1 MKVKMYNFAA
11 HFLKS
16 FKLVIHNFNTIL
28 DKEETLDPANAA
40 DWQTMRQLGHKM
52 VDEMFNYLQTT
63 HERPV
68 WQQITEGV
76 KTEFRKPLPT
86 QPQQPATIYEEFTNH
101 ILPFNK
107 GNVSPRFWSWVEGGG
122 TPLGMLADMLAA
134 GMNPNVTIGDHS
146 AMYVDLQVI
155 EWSKEMF
162 GFPKDA
168 TGMLLSGGSL
178 ANITGIMVARNAF
191 EEKVR
196 ENGVQ
201 SMDKPLV
208 LYTSTETHSCV
219 QKAAEACGLGSN
231 AVRKIPVGSDYRMRI
246 DKLTEQIQRDRAAG
260 FAPFCIV
267 GNAGTV
273 NTGAIDPLDEIL
285 AICKAENLWFHVDGA
300 FGASAK
306 LVEEYADALKAIEE
320 ADSLAFDFH
329 KWFYVN
335 YEVGCVLIKNPT
347 LHRNAFAMVP
357 NYLTAHERGLA
368 GGPDPITHYGM
379 ELSRGF
385 KALKVW
391 MSLKEH
397 GIEKYG
403 RLIRQ
408 NIAQAFYLQDL
419 VHNNPLLEMLAPV
432 TMNIV
437 CFRFKPDGMDNED
450 INALNREILMQ
461 LQERG
466 IAAPSYTML
475 NGCYAIRCAITNHR
489 SRKSDFD
496 VLAKSV
502 VEIGDELMVAYK

>member
-1 MKVKMYNFAA
+1 MIK
-11 HFLKS
+11 
-16 FKLVIHNFNTIL
+16 NFNKIL
-28 DKEETLDPANAA
+28 ENEETLDPANQAEWLA
-40 DWQTMRQLGHKM
+40 MRQLGHNM
-52 VDEMFNYLQTT
+52 VDEMFDYLQTT

-68 WQQITEGV
+68 WQPITEGV
-76 KTEFRKPLPT
+76 ISEFKKPLPT
-86 QPQQPATIYEEFTNH
+86 EPQAAENIHAEFTKN
-101 ILPFNK
+101 ILPYNK

-122 TPLGMLADMLAA
+122 TPLGMLADMLAS
-134 GMNPNVTIGDHS
+134 GMNPNVTIGDHA
-146 AMYVDLQVI
+146 AMYVDTQVI

-162 GFPKDA
+162 GFSKSA

-191 EEKVR
+191 QEKMR
-196 ENGVQ
+196 KNGLQ
-201 SMDKPLV
+201 NMEKPMV

-231 AVRKIPVGSDYRMRI
+231 AVRKIGVDSDYRMKI
-246 DKLTEQIQRDRAAG
+246 TDLKQQIEADKAAG

-285 AICKAENLWFHVDGA
+285 EICKAENLWFHVDGA

-306 LVEEYADALKAIEE
+306 LVDEYKEALKAIEE

-335 YEVGCVLIKNPT
+335 YEVGCILIKNPEK
-347 LHRNAFAMVP
+347 HRNAFVMQP
-357 NYLTAHERGLA
+357 KYLLAHERGLA
-368 GGPDPITHYGM
+368 GGPDPVTHYGM

-397 GIEKYG
+397 GIEKYS

-408 NIAQAFYLQDL
+408 NIAQAFYLEDL
-419 VHNNPLLEMLAPV
+419 VSKTPQLEMLAPV

-437 CFRFKPDGMDNED
+437 CFRFNPQNVESE
-450 INALNREILMQ
+450 ALNAINKEILMQ
-461 LQERG
+461 LHEQG
-466 IAAPSYTML
+466 IAAPSYTIL

-489 SRKSDFD
+489 SRKSDFEALVKG
-496 VLAKSV
+496 VL
-502 VEIGDELMVAYK
+502 EIGEGLMMNDK